1 MTQFSDLGL
10 AEPVL
15 RALKHEGYDV
25 PTPIQAQAIPSLL
38 EGKDL
43 LGIAQTGTG
52 KTAAFALPILDR
64 LFKSNSRTPAKSC
77 RVLVL
82 APTRELAAQIG
93 DSFRAYGRF
102 MNTTVAVVVGGVSH
116 GPQIKAIT
124 PGVDVLVAT
133 PGRLLDHIDAG
144 KLKLSNVE
152 VIVLDEADHMLD
164 LGFLPPI
171 KRVIKMLPRSRQN
184 LFFSATMP
192 SQIGQLAGDMLSNPV
207 KVSVTPVASTQ
218 ELVEQSVYMIEKSR
232 KRQLLAELL
241 DDPLFKRT
249 LVFTRTKRGA
259 DRVARHLESCKISA
273 AAIHGNKSQNQRERA
288 LNAFKDGQIGVLVAT
303 DIAARG
309 IDVDSVSHV
318 VNFELP
324 NVPESYVHRIGRTA
338 RGGASGSAIAFC
350 DEEERGLLRDIEKTT
365 RQSIRVIDRR
375 DAKAAAEQDAISRAE
390 RAANPERRGDGGGR
404 NAGRLGQRNGNS
416 NGNRN
421 GQSRNA
427 GGRGD
432 GARNGERSA
441 QGRNDRN
448 DRNPDRRNGEASRDA
463 VAGGAENG
471 GRYKGGIKAGADRG
485 AERSD
490 RNDRAAARP
499 PRSED
504 GRRDGRDN
512 RDARDTRNANGD
524 GRVRSAKK
532 VSSNGAGGGD
542 NRIASNL
549 SFLGTSDERRT
560 SGNGANTNGKPAN
573 TGKPGGRNT
582 RPNNARPGKVAGGRP
597 GGRPNGES
605 RTENNSGNR
614 SRRELA

>member
-15 RALKHEGYDV
+15 RALKHEGYDA

-64 LFKSNSRTPAKSC
+64 LSKNETRTPAKSC

-102 MNTTVAVVVGGVSH
+102 MNTTVAVVVGGVAH

-144 KLKLSNVE
+144 KLKLNNVD
-152 VIVLDEADHMLD
+152 VVVLDEADHMLD

-171 KRVIKMLPRSRQN
+171 KRIIKMLPRDRQN

-192 SQIGQLAGDMLSNPV
+192 SQIGQLAGDMLSDPV
-207 KVSVTPVASTQ
+207 KVSVTPVATTQ
-218 ELVEQSVYMIEKSR
+218 ERVEQSVYMIEKNR

-241 DDPLFKRT
+241 DNPLFKRT

-309 IDVDSVSHV
+309 IDVDGVTHV

-365 RQSIRVIDRR
+365 RQSIPVIDRR
-375 DAKAAAEQDAISRAE
+375 DAKAAAEQDAISKAE
-390 RAANPERRGDGGGR
+390 RDANPDRRASNGNGNGRGRNGGGR
-404 NAGRLGQRNGNS
+404 PGAGG
-416 NGNRN
+416 RN
-421 GQSRNA
+421 GQGRN
-427 GGRGD
+427 D
-432 GARNGERSA
+432 AR
-441 QGRNDRN
+441 GRNDRN
-448 DRNPDRRNGEASRDA
+448 DRSNDRRRTEETTRDVAS
-463 VAGGAENG
+463 GSENS
-471 GRYKGGIKAGADRG
+471 GRYKGGIKGGADRN
-485 AERSD
+485 ERND
-490 RNDRAAARP
+490 RNNERPDRAAARP
-499 PRSED
+499 Q
-504 GRRDGRDN
+504 GRDGARREGRDS

-524 GRVRSAKK
+524 NRVRTPKK
-532 VSSNGAGGGD
+532 VTSNGTGGGD

-549 SFLGTSDERRT
+549 SFLGSSDERRT
-560 SGNGANTNGKPAN
+560 TGNGATANGKTGQPGKPAA
-573 TGKPGGRNT
+573 R
-582 RPNNARPGKVAGGRP
+582 NARPGRARPGKPVGGRP
-597 GGRPNGES
+597 GARPNGERRS
-605 RTENNSGNR
+605 ENNSGNR
-614 SRRELA
+614 SRREIA

>member
-64 LFKSNSRTPAKSC
+64 LSKNETRTPAKSC

-102 MNTTVAVVVGGVSH
+102 MNTTVAVVVGGVAH

-144 KLKLSNVE
+144 KLKLNNVD
-152 VIVLDEADHMLD
+152 VVVLDEADHMLD

-171 KRVIKMLPRSRQN
+171 KRIIKMLPRDRQN

-192 SQIGQLAGDMLSNPV
+192 TQIGQLAGDMLSDPV
-207 KVSVTPVASTQ
+207 KVSVTPVATTQ
-218 ELVEQSVYMIEKSR
+218 ERVEQSVYMIEKNR

-241 DDPLFKRT
+241 DNPLFKRT

-309 IDVDSVSHV
+309 IDVDGVTHV

-365 RQSIRVIDRR
+365 RQSIPVIDRR
-375 DAKAAAEQDAISRAE
+375 DAKAAAEQDAISKAE
-390 RAANPERRGDGGGR
+390 RDANPDRRASNGNGSGRGRNGGGR
-404 NAGRLGQRNGNS
+404 PGAGG
-416 NGNRN
+416 RN
-421 GQSRNA
+421 GQGRNE
-427 GGRGD
+427 
-432 GARNGERSA
+432 AR
-441 QGRNDRN
+441 GRNDRN
-448 DRNPDRRNGEASRDA
+448 DRNSDRRRTEETTRDA
-463 VAGGAENG
+463 ANGSENS
-471 GRYKGGIKAGADRG
+471 GRYKGGIKGGADRN
-485 AERSD
+485 ERND
-490 RNDRAAARP
+490 RNIERTDRAAARP
-499 PRSED
+499 QGRD
-504 GRRDGRDN
+504 GARRDGRDS
-512 RDARDTRNANGD
+512 RDPRDTRNANGD
-524 GRVRSAKK
+524 NRVRTPKK
-532 VSSNGAGGGD
+532 VASNGAGGGD

-549 SFLGTSDERRT
+549 SFLGSSDERRT
-560 SGNGANTNGKPAN
+560 TGNGASANGKPGN
-573 TGKPGGRNT
+573 SGKPAAR
-582 RPNNARPGKVAGGRP
+582 NARPGRARPGKPVGGRP
-597 GGRPNGES
+597 GARPNGERRS
-605 RTENNSGNR
+605 ENNSGNR
-614 SRRELA
+614 SRRETA